1 MNTKTKKSLKA
12 LLLKNYEFSE
22 DNSIMLENPT
32 RSELIE
38 TLEDLAA
45 AVKANDSLLIF
56 YAGHGF
62 WDESFKQGYWL
73 PADARQKSKS
83 SWISNAT
90 IRDYIY
96 GIKTKH
102 TLLIADACFS

>member
-38 TLEDLAA
+38 TLENLAS

-56 YAGHGF
+56 YAGHVY

-73 PADARQKSKS
+73 PSVAKKKQ
-83 SWISNAT
+83 I
-90 IRDYIY
+90 
-96 GIKTKH
+96 
-102 TLLIADACFS
+102 LLD